1 MSASSGVAAAI
12 DIGSTSV
19 KLLIG
24 GRAGP
29 IVRHEVVTNLGR
41 GVDANGRFDP
51 PTVEATMEAMRGFAS
66 VLAAHG
72 EPPRRVVA
80 TSASRRAADRDSLF
94 ARVGQIVGV
103 GPELLSGTDEG
114 RLSYTGALHALP
126 PGHSLRGP
134 VTVVDIGGGSTEL
147 IIDAGNGPVVRSLPV
162 GAGRLSEQ
170 ELRDDPPL
178 PEQLS
183 NAIGL
188 VNDRLEDA
196 FMEIPALSHTVTL
209 VGVGGTIRVA
219 AAVEVG
225 IDPSEA
231 LNGFHFSRAAAEDVF
246 RTLATEPLADRL
258 FNPGLPAARGEVIVG
273 GCCVLVAVL
282 RRLRSAQLVV
292 STGGLLDGVV
302 AEQLGELR

>member
-1 MSASSGVAAAI
+1 MSAAPGVAGAI

-24 GRAGP
+24 GHDGQ
-29 IVRHEVVTNLGR
+29 ILRHEMVTHLGR
-41 GVDANGRFDP
+41 GVDGGGHFEERSVQA
-51 PTVEATMEAMRGFAS
+51 TLEAIRGFARL
-66 VLAAHG
+66 LAEHG
-72 EPPRRVVA
+72 DPPRRVVA
-80 TSASRRAADRDSLF
+80 TSASRRSPDRDQLF
-94 ARVGQIVGV
+94 AEVAAIAGV
-103 GPELLSGTDEG
+103 APELLSATDEG
-114 RLSYTGALHALP
+114 RLSYAGALGALP
-126 PGHSLRGP
+126 PGYSLRTP
-134 VTVVDIGGGSTEL
+134 ITVLDIGGGSTEL
-147 IIDAGNGPVVRSLPV
+147 IIDTGSGPVVSSLPV
-162 GAGRLSEQ
+162 GAGRLTEA
-170 ELRDDPPL
+170 ELHDDPPL

-183 NAIGL
+183 NAIGM

-196 FMEIPALSHTVTL
+196 FMAVPALADTATL

-225 IDPSEA
+225 IDPTEA

-246 RTLATEPLADRL
+246 RTLATETLADRVY
-258 FNPGLPAARGEVIVG
+258 NPGLPESRAEVIVG

-302 AEQLGELR
+302 AEQLGALG